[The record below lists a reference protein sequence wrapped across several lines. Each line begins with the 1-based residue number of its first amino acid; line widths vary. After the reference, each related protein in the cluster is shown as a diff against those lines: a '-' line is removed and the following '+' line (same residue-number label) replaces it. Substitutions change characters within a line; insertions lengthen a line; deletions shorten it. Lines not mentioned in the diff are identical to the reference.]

1 MINCVK
7 CKMSKDPIESTIF
20 KGEFF
25 EKMEK
30 SVCNECFLEWE
41 NDMQM
46 KVMNEFRLDLSKK
59 EHRDFMF
66 KKMMEFLNL
75 EQEEL

>member
-1 MINCVK
+1 
-7 CKMSKDPIESTIF
+7 MSKDPIESTIF

-46 KVMNEFRLDLSKK
+46 KVMNEFKVDLSNK

-66 KKMMEFLNL
+66 KKMKEFLNL